1 MRKTIT
7 TIFMVPTLQIP
18 KGALRLL
25 GFINAYQQD
34 MDRDMDYGKDKVI
47 YLLFKPEDTDYF
59 REFLDAEYE
68 RTDLIVE
75 DYDYPDGYIVLIYKL
90 RESFK
95 RDYARVKKGQ
105 YSKTTPA
112 FQKLFPKVIKLMK
125 GGLHRDE
132 ISLQYRVF
140 NKTPDLI
147 EFWEKKLGMEFTDD
161 MEVWSGWEE
170 SKEIL
175 NIMDIK
181 NQKDEKNSRKVT
193 KKTS

>member
-1 MRKTIT
+1 
-7 TIFMVPTLQIP
+7 
-18 KGALRLL
+18 
-25 GFINAYQQD
+25 
-34 MDRDMDYGKDKVI
+34 
-47 YLLFKPEDTDYF
+47 
-59 REFLDAEYE
+59 
-68 RTDLIVE
+68 
-75 DYDYPDGYIVLIYKL
+75 
-90 RESFK
+90 
-95 RDYARVKKGQ
+95 
-105 YSKTTPA
+105 
-112 FQKLFPKVIKLMK
+112 MK
-125 GGLHRDE
+125 NGLHRDE

>member
-75 DYDYPDGYIVLIYKL
+75 DYDYPDGYIVLIY
-90 RESFK
+90 
-95 RDYARVKKGQ
+95 
-105 YSKTTPA
+105 
-112 FQKLFPKVIKLMK
+112 
-125 GGLHRDE
+125 
-132 ISLQYRVF
+132 
-140 NKTPDLI
+140 
-147 EFWEKKLGMEFTDD
+147 
-161 MEVWSGWEE
+161 
-170 SKEIL
+170 
-175 NIMDIK
+175 
-181 NQKDEKNSRKVT
+181 
-193 KKTS
+193 